1 MIPVLSQR
9 QIACRDTERG
19 IEVGGCTFLMMM
31 VSVAAAEW
39 KKRRGRENRFH

>member
-31 VSVAAAEW
+31 VSAAAAEW
-39 KKRRGRENRFH
+39 KKGGARK